1 MLSAPYLE
9 AFMIIYLIKSEEL
22 WFQMQAGLHLKG
34 SVAPFCGAQGMFCLQ
49 WLNLSSSW
57 AAKV

>member
-22 WFQMQAGLHLKG
+22 WFQMQASLHLKG
-34 SVAPFCGAQGMFCLQ
+34 SVAPFCRAQGMFCLQ
-49 WLNLSSSW
+49 
-57 AAKV
+57 